1 MQAYMKSALP
11 FRGVPRPGQ
20 KAIFAKLLSEH
31 SLPDQVAWHD
41 TVLELWDDAGFR
53 EERYAAIALLNH
65 RAYAAY
71 VDPSA
76 MPLVDHLVVTGAW
89 WDYVDVLAIRTVGPL
104 VRAHP
109 AELVPL
115 MLRWSTDDDLW
126 RRRTAILHQVGAK
139 AATDRDLLVTCIA
152 PSLPSKEFFLRKAI
166 GWSLRDLAW
175 HDPRWVQKYV
185 RDHAAELS
193 GLSAREA
200 LKNCGPG

>member
-20 KAIFAKLLSEH
+20 KAMFAALLSEH
-31 SLPDQVAWHD
+31 LLPDQAAWHD

-65 RAYAAY
+65 RGYAAY
-71 VDPSA
+71 LDPRA

-89 WDYVDVLAIRTVGPL
+89 WDYVDVLAIRAIRVVGPL

-115 MLRWSTDDDLW
+115 MLTWSTNDDRPRPAGHLHRTEPAQQGVLPPQGHRLGPARPRLARPAMGPEVRTRA
-126 RRRTAILHQVGAK
+126 RRRAVRAVGS
-139 AATDRDLLVTCIA
+139 R
-152 PSLPSKEFFLRKAI
+152 
-166 GWSLRDLAW
+166 G
-175 HDPRWVQKYV
+175 
-185 RDHAAELS
+185 AEELWTRV
-193 GLSAREA
+193 GYWRVA
-200 LKNCGPG
+200 